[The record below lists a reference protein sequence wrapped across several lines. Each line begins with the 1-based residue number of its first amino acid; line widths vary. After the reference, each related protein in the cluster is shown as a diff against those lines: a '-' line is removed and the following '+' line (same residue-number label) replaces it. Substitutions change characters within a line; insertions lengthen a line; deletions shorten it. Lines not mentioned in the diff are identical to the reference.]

1 MSAAGPIPS
10 STTGPNASRG
20 PGESRMRGPMGL
32 PGRGLYLITPDDP
45 DIARLLARVE
55 AVIDQ
60 AALLQYRHKAA
71 PPALRGIQAEALAQL
86 CERHGVPLV
95 VNDDVDLARALGA
108 GVHVGEH
115 DAGVRAARAMLGAEA
130 LVGASCYDDPERARA
145 AAAAG
150 ASYIA
155 FGAFFPSGTKPQ
167 ARRAHPEL
175 LRDAAGLG
183 LPRVAIGGIT
193 PDNAAQLVAAGADLL
208 AVIGGV
214 FDAPDPRM
222 AARALRALFAGA

>member
-1 MSAAGPIPS
+1 MSAAGPTSPTPIVPAARRGQGMQRGH
-10 STTGPNASRG
+10 GP
-20 PGESRMRGPMGL
+20 L
-32 PGRGLYLITPDDP
+32 RGLYLITPDEP
-45 DIARLLARVE
+45 DTVRLLARVE
-55 AVIDQ
+55 AVIDR
-60 AALLQYRHKAA
+60 AALLQYRNKSASS
-71 PPALRGIQAEALAQL
+71 ALRRGQGEALAQL

-95 VNDDVDLARALGA
+95 INDDLDLAHALDA

-115 DAGVRAARAMLGAEA
+115 DAGVRAARAALGPEA
-130 LVGASCYDDPERARA
+130 LVGASCYDDAERARA

-167 ARRAHPEL
+167 ARRAHPAL
-175 LRDAAGLG
+175 LGAAAGLG

-193 PDNAAQLVAAGADLL
+193 PDNAAGLVAAGADLL

-214 FDAPDPRM
+214 FDAPDPR
-222 AARALRALFAGA
+222 AAAQALQALLAHV